1 MRLVGWGGYKT
12 ETEEQKYYDFD
23 AKEIK
28 DLIDS
33 TEINLEKKLHSIVLE
48 PAMRNGNKLVEEVGK
63 TFAQIN
69 HVLQASLHDKEKERD
84 KLVQLRKELES
95 MEKELRLCD
104 KQQIDVISQIM
115 DKHLNNVQCKS

>member
-1 MRLVGWGGYKT
+1 
-12 ETEEQKYYDFD
+12 
-23 AKEIK
+23 
-28 DLIDS
+28 
-33 TEINLEKKLHSIVLE
+33 
-48 PAMRNGNKLVEEVGK
+48 MRNGNKLVEEVGK